1 MLRTDEIL
9 STIQMLHAEHLDVR
23 SVTLALS
30 LEDCAAPNIEHLCR
44 KVRQKI
50 ASRASRLVEVCDR
63 VGAKYGIPVI
73 NKRLA
78 ISPAASL
85 LAGHGQAAAVQ
96 LARTLDQAADE
107 CGVDF
112 VGGFT
117 ALVQKGITAGD
128 QTVIQALPEVLSQTR
143 RVCASVNLASR
154 RAGINMDA
162 VGEMGR
168 VILRIANATA
178 VDRGFGCAKL
188 VVFANIPEDNPFMA
202 GAYLGS
208 GEPEAAVNIGVSGP
222 GVVCSA
228 LKRRLAL
235 AEKARTVG
243 AVPVFAAGTGA
254 VPFGPSSGTA
264 ALVQK
269 LTLGDLAEEIKI
281 TSFRVT
287 RVGELIGRE
296 VAAELG
302 VAFGIVDLS
311 LAPTPTV
318 GDSIGEILKT
328 LGIERIGAPGS
339 TAAVAMLN
347 DAVKKGGLFASSSV
361 GGLSG
366 AFIPVSEDAALADAV
381 AQGHLVLEKLEA
393 MTSVCSVGLDMIA
406 IPGDTPAE
414 TIAALIADEM
424 AIGVINDKTTAVRL
438 IPVPGAKAGE
448 VVDFGGLFG
457 STPVIDVRNAAASQA
472 FVRFG
477 GRIPA
482 PIQALRN

>member
-9 STIQMLHAEHLDVR
+9 STIEMLHAEHLDVR
-23 SVTLALS
+23 AVTLALN
-30 LEDCAAPNIEHLCR
+30 LDDCAAPSADHLC
-44 KVRQKI
+44 KKLESKI
-50 ASRASRLVEVCDR
+50 TSRACRLVEICNR
-63 VGAKYGIPVI
+63 VGAKYGIPVT

-78 ISPAASL
+78 ISPVSTL
-85 LAGHGQAAAVQ
+85 LAGHGHGAALQVARALDKAAV
-96 LARTLDQAADE
+96 R

-117 ALVQKGITAGD
+117 ALVHKGITPAD
-128 QTVIQALPEVLSQTR
+128 AVVIESLPEVLSQTGQ
-143 RVCASVNLASR
+143 VCASVNVASR
-154 RAGINMDA
+154 KAGINMDA
-162 VGEMGR
+162 IHQLGH
-168 VILRIANATA
+168 VILRIAEATA
-178 VDRGFGCAKL
+178 DKRGFGCAKL

-202 GAYLGS
+202 GAYMGA
-208 GEPEAAVNIGVSGP
+208 GEPEATINIGVSGP

-228 LKRRLAL
+228 LKRRLER
-235 AEKARTVG
+235 EKN
-243 AVPVFAAGTGA
+243 
-254 VPFGPSSGTA
+254 
-264 ALVQK
+264 
-269 LTLGDLAEEIKI
+269 LTLGDLAEEIKL

-328 LGIERIGAPGS
+328 LGIAKVGAPGS
-339 TAAVAMLN
+339 TAAIAMLN

-366 AFIPVSEDAALADAV
+366 AFIPVSEDATLAEAV
-381 AQGHLVLEKLEA
+381 RDGHLVLEKLEA
-393 MTSVCSVGLDMIA
+393 MTSVCSVGLDMVA
-406 IPGDTPAE
+406 IPGDTPPE
-414 TIAALIADEM
+414 TIAAIIADEM

-438 IPVPGAKAGE
+438 IPIPGAKAGDY
-448 VVDFGGLFG
+448 VNFGGLFG
-457 STPVIDVRNAAASQA
+457 ATPVLDVRNAGASQQ
-472 FVRFG
+472 FVHFG

-482 PIQALRN
+482 PLKSLGN